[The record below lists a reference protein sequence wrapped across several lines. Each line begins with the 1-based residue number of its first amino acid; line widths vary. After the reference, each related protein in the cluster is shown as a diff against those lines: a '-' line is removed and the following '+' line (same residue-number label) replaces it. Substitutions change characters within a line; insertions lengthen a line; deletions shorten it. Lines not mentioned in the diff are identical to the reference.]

1 MPITPIKLTLYN
13 PETNEVEREFSR
25 AFVPTGNFTEMV
37 KLLPLMDLKNPQI
50 VDPDT
55 AESIYA
61 LISELF
67 GGQITI
73 DQIKQGTDLNE
84 FLALFETIVAR
95 VKTETPARAE
105 PNPTLPGQTSRT
117 RRK

>member
-1 MPITPIKLTLYN
+1 MTTTPIKLTLYD
-13 PETNEVEREFSR
+13 PETNEVVRELSR
-25 AFVPTGNFTEMV
+25 AFVPTGIFTEIV
-37 KLLPLMDLKNPQI
+37 KLLPLMDLKNPQK
-50 VDPDT
+50 VDPEA
-55 AESIYA
+55 AESMYA

-67 GGQITI
+67 GGQIAV

-95 VKTETPARAE
+95 VKTETPT
-105 PNPTLPGQTSRT
+105 NPTLPGQTSRN